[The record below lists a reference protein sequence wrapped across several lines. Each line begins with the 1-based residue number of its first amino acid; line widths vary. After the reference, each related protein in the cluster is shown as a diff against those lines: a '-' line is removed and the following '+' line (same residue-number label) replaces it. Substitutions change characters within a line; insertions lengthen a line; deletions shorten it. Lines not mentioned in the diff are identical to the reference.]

1 MLSKLLSVLF
11 LAATA
16 AAACEKPQVQASS
29 YTPADSQVLN
39 AIPFITE
46 FTLAC
51 GNGEKPVLYADIEG
65 ELVPVVQSAD
75 GAKYQVSWIR
85 DIKVAKT
92 GEHKVDLYD
101 SDGYVAVRRAR
112 DRGDA
117 ATTAPLVS
125 IIVSYPGSYGGPWLN
140 SEHIAAGLAALVF
153 YLAFS
158 SKSSLLA

>member
-1 MLSKLLSVLF
+1 M
-11 LAATA
+11 
-16 AAACEKPQVQASS
+16 
-29 YTPADSQVLN
+29 LN

-51 GNGEKPVLYADIEG
+51 GNGEKPVLFADIEG

-75 GAKYQVSWIR
+75 GAKYQVSWVR
-85 DIKVAKT
+85 DIKKAQT

-125 IIVSYPGSYGGPWLN
+125 IIVSYPGSYGREKIIISDLIHLN
-140 SEHIAAGLAALVF
+140 IPPS
-153 YLAFS
+153 FS
-158 SKSSLLA
+158 FQAVPG